1 MKAFSVEI
9 VTPIKVLNQESVQ
22 YLRCP
27 GIDGSFGIMKNHREG
42 VFALDIGAIK
52 IETNSN
58 TEWFSTSGGFVEVTS
73 EKIELLLESVEK
85 SNEIDVK
92 RATEALERAK
102 SRKNN
107 SQEKI
112 DDIRLEASLSR
123 AMNRLRVSKK

>member
-102 SRKNN
+102 NRKNN

>member
-58 TEWFSTSGGFVEVTS
+58 TEWFSTSGGFVEVSS

-102 SRKNN
+102 NRKNN

>member
-58 TEWFSTSGGFVEVTS
+58 TEWFSTSGGFVEVSS

-85 SNEIDVK
+85 SNEIDIK

-102 SRKNN
+102 NRKKNP
-107 SQEKI
+107 QEKV

-123 AMNRLRVSKK
+123 AINRLRVSKK

>member
-9 VTPIKVLNQESVQ
+9 VTPIKVLNQESVK

-42 VFALDIGAIK
+42 VFALDIGEIK
-52 IETNSN
+52 IETNGS
-58 TEWFSTSGGFVEVTS
+58 TEWFSTSGGFVEVS
-73 EKIELLLESVEK
+73 LEKVELLLESVEK

-102 SRKNN
+102 NRKKN

>member
-9 VTPIKVLNQESVQ
+9 VTPIKVLNQESVK

-42 VFALDIGAIK
+42 VFALDIGEIK
-52 IETNSN
+52 IETNSS
-58 TEWFSTSGGFVEVTS
+58 TEWFSTSGGFVEVS
-73 EKIELLLESVEK
+73 LEKVELLLESVEN

-102 SRKNN
+102 HRKNN

-112 DDIRLEASLSR
+112 DDVRLEASLSR